1 MYIQPNNLTSRCY
14 KNIFLFCPFLL
25 SQSSSFA
32 IFIFVIFFL
41 SKLYQVRDTLIHLFL
56 LSYYEKTLLNRI
68 KMDYFKCFTIFE
80 IIITTLLGLEV
91 TLESGREMVG
101 ACYIYS
107 NSQFFYFSK
116 RRNRAQNKNRLVDE
130 NSAMVFFFFK
140 FW

>member
-1 MYIQPNNLTSRCY
+1 
-14 KNIFLFCPFLL
+14 
-25 SQSSSFA
+25 
-32 IFIFVIFFL
+32 
-41 SKLYQVRDTLIHLFL
+41 
-56 LSYYEKTLLNRI
+56 
-68 KMDYFKCFTIFE
+68 MDYFKCFTIFE

-140 FW
+140 FWWLSMNISP